1 MNNIQIVVDS
11 TAYLTREYINENNI
25 EVAELSV
32 ELDDVREKE
41 GLPGGF
47 SDFFDRF
54 EKSESFPKTSQ
65 PPVGEF
71 VECYEKAFKRGKEIV
86 VITFSSKLSGTYSSA
101 RLAADMFDAGKITV
115 IDSLTA
121 VGNYRYM
128 ISETL
133 RLADSDSTMEKIV
146 ERIEEIR
153 ETMGINLMVESLEYL
168 KRGGRLSNMQAVIG
182 SLLNI
187 KPIIG
192 LIDGKLVATDKVRG
206 KKKALD
212 LIIAKIPN
220 DAKKINIEHVEDSDS
235 ANRIKEIIESKF
247 ENADV
252 SVHEIGPVIGS
263 HIGPKAI
270 GVGYMLD

>member
-11 TAYLTREYINENNI
+11 TAYLTREYINEHNI

-47 SDFFDRF
+47 SNFFDRF
-54 EKSESFPKTSQ
+54 EKSENFPKTSQ

-71 VECYEKAFKRGKEIV
+71 VQCYEKAFERGKEIV
-86 VITFSSKLSGTYSSA
+86 VITFSSELSGTYSSA
-101 RLAADMFDAGKITV
+101 KLAADMFDDGKITV

-128 ISETL
+128 ISEAL
-133 RLADSDSTMEKIV
+133 RLADCDSTMEKIV

-192 LIDGKLVATDKVRG
+192 LIDGKLIATDKVRG

-212 LIIAKIPN
+212 LIIAKIPK
-220 DAKKINIEHVEDSDS
+220 DAKRINIEHVEDSDS
-235 ANRIKEIIESKF
+235 AKKIKELIESKF

-252 SVHEIGPVIGS
+252 SIHEIGPVIGS

-270 GVGYMLD
+270 GVGYMLK